1 MLLTGILFT
10 LVGILLR
17 AYAGVFEIHD
27 TTWKA
32 MKASIIHKIAA
43 LVGDLSLVIGIL
55 CLIVSLA
62 GTGW

>member
-17 AYAGVFEIHD
+17 AYAGD

-43 LVGDLSLVIGIL
+43 LVGNLSLVIGIL

>member
-43 LVGDLSLVIGIL
+43 LVGNLSLQERDGK
-55 CLIVSLA
+55 
-62 GTGW
+62 

>member
-32 MKASIIHKIAA
+32 MKASIIPA
-43 LVGDLSLVIGIL
+43 IL
-55 CLIVSLA
+55 
-62 GTGW
+62 